1 MKLKALAKKLIKQF
15 QKSASELEVDELREE
30 IRELFYYRD
39 VTDNLKPYQIARA
52 DKEKVVARINDMI
65 ELSNEILIKRVGKK

>member
-39 VTDNLKPYQIARA
+39 VTDNLKPHQIARA
-52 DKEKVVARINDMI
+52 DREKAVARINDMI
-65 ELSNEILIKRVGKK
+65 EVSNEILLKKAGRK